1 MTEEEVLNMDDQEVF
16 TELQEQF
23 GQDALEEV
31 GSYTQQFE
39 IRLEQ
44 RGQLTDYI
52 AFLKSMTEA
61 SENFKD
67 WTEKD
72 AWQLMKAGLRTRARA
87 ALLSSETLM

>member
-1 MTEEEVLNMDDQEVF
+1 MTEEEILNMDDQEVF

-39 IRLEQ
+39 IQLEQ

-52 AFLKSMTEA
+52 AFLKSMTDTP
-61 SENFKD
+61 ENFEN
-67 WTEKD
+67 WSEKD
-72 AWQLMKAGLRTRARA
+72 AWQLMKADLRTRARA
-87 ALLSSETLM
+87 ALLSTDTLM